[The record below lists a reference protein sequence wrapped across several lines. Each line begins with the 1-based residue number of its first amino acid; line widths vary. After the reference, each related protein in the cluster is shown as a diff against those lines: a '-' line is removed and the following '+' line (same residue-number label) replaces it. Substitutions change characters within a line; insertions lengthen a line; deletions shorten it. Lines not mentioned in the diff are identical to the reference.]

1 MEELIQ
7 ALSYINFYLAD
18 TDEIFIGR
26 KRNDFDNERIR
37 VFIEVEL
44 LKDICTY
51 TEEHR
56 KQKHRIQDKVYCQVY
71 ESTGDSELAECISE
85 DYCLLY
91 DGQVVDYKDKWFS
104 KFRNCYEA
112 SVIPSGQL

>member
-1 MEELIQ
+1 M
-7 ALSYINFYLAD
+7 
-18 TDEIFIGR
+18 DEIIKALNDIDFYMTDVEEIFQGR
-26 KRNDFDNERIR
+26 KRNDFDNERTR
-37 VFIEVEL
+37 AFIEVEL
-44 LKDICTY
+44 LKDIRTY

-56 KQKHRIQDKVYCQVY
+56 KQKHRIHDKVYRQVY
-71 ESTGDSELAECISE
+71 ESTGDSELAECISD

-91 DGQVVDYKDKWFS
+91 DGQVVGYKDKWFS